1 MTPKTIYSA
10 VAVAVAL
17 VLGLL
22 AYTFL
27 GGKGH
32 SEIAAKCTTAMV
44 ASGKPQADAEK
55 ECKCS
60 ADILEAKLDSEQ
72 IELFMAGLNK
82 NEESAKAIVT
92 KKGPEWA
99 VKTGQAIVAAGME
112 ADKACKTK

>member
-1 MTPKTIYSA
+1 MTPKAIYAA
-10 VAVAVAL
+10 VAVAAVV

-32 SEIAAKCTTAMV
+32 SEIAAKCVTATV
-44 ASGKPQADAEK
+44 AAGKPQADAEQ

-60 ADILEAKLDSEQ
+60 AKVLESKLDSDQ

-99 VKTGQAIVAAGME
+99 AKAGQAIVAAAME
-112 ADKACKTK
+112 ADRSCKK